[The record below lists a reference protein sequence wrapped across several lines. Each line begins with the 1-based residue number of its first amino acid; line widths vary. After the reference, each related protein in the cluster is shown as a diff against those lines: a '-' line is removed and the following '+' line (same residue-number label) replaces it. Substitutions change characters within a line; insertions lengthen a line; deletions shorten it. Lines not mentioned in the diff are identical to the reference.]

1 MATPMKPPIAAETA
15 DTQCDPPKLWATQAP
30 IPAGA
35 RQGELERTLM
45 TTSTD
50 RVFGHA
56 VLAVKFGFSVRQQR
70 LFPLAV
76 TSGVGTMGLI
86 KQFKT

>member
-1 MATPMKPPIAAETA
+1 
-15 DTQCDPPKLWATQAP
+15 
-30 IPAGA
+30 
-35 RQGELERTLM
+35 M

-56 VLAVKFGFSVRQQR
+56 VLAMTFGFPDRQQR
-70 LFPLAV
+70 LVPVAV

-86 KQFKT
+86 KQFQT